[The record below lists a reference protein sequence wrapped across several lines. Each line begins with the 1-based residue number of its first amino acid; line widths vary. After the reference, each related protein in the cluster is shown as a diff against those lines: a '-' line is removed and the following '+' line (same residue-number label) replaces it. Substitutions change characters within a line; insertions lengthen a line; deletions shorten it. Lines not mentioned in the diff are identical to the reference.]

1 MKNVFLNFNEDQYN
15 ERIESFLLYL
25 NKLNEILE
33 AYNLMNLPSINSKEF
48 MELIRNTDS
57 LFYDKMSDNS
67 PVVIGGFTLNKT
79 KAFEMFNKPAG
90 YEAIVKLIENYKKIQ
105 GWNGYLQHINIE
117 ENKIVI
123 SNEVLETEKEAATVY
138 ATNEAQ
144 LKAYQYAEKIIKLT
158 EESFGEPRQDIAKKV
173 NELIT
178 FYAFYNAPGGEYKIN
193 FKNLRGVGVVV

>member
-1 MKNVFLNFNEDQYN
+1 LNFDEDQYN
-15 ERIESFLLYL
+15 QRISDYSLYL
-25 NKLNEILE
+25 NKLNEILDV
-33 AYNLMNLPSINSKEF
+33 YNSMNLPSINSKEF

-79 KAFEMFNKPAG
+79 KAFEMFNKPPG

-105 GWNGYLQHINIE
+105 GWNGNLQHINIE
-117 ENKIVI
+117 ENKVVI
-123 SNEVLETEKEAATVY
+123 SNKVLETEKEAATVY
-138 ATNEAQ
+138 ATNEEQ
-144 LKAYQYAEKIIKLT
+144 LKAYKYAEKIIKLT
-158 EESFGEPRQDIAKKV
+158 EETFGKPQQDIAAKV

-178 FYAFYNAPGGEYKIN
+178 FDKFYNAPGGEYRIN